1 MIFAIKRTKNILKL
15 DKAVLFAIMK
25 AYTGASIKLT
35 NENRKPGFWL
45 FRSNQPNIHMWV
57 IPRKTK
63 ERIWLMATVN
73 NLLLQKGKD
82 VWSVQVTST
91 IRETLKLMGEKNIG
105 AVLVMDGQ
113 KIEGIFSERDYARHA
128 ARRNAMLLDEHVRDF
143 MTDAVYYVSPHE
155 TVEEVMALM
164 TSKKIRHLPV
174 MEEDQLVGLISIGDV
189 VKQIMSD
196 KETTILGLENYILGR
211 NYSG

>member
-1 MIFAIKRTKNILKL
+1 
-15 DKAVLFAIMK
+15 
-25 AYTGASIKLT
+25 
-35 NENRKPGFWL
+35 
-45 FRSNQPNIHMWV
+45 
-57 IPRKTK
+57 
-63 ERIWLMATVN
+63 MATVK

-82 VWSVQVTST
+82 VWSVQMGST

-113 KIEGIFSERDYARHA
+113 KIVGIFSERDYARHSS
-128 ARRNAMLLDEHVRDF
+128 RRDSMLLEEPVSDF
-143 MTDAVYYVSPHE
+143 MTHTVYYVSLNE

-174 MEEDQLVGLISIGDV
+174 MEDEQLVGIISIGDV